1 MVTIKFGLNTKSMR
15 FIKYILPAIF
25 LGLSISVLAQSEKEE
40 RIQKFHEE
48 VEESLKKAE
57 KELDEFYR
65 EFDSEHRAEIQ
76 RKVESALDKSRELFA
91 EMESDFSELYSE
103 EEIAEFERRVKESA
117 QNMEHQFEGLQD
129 YFNEFGL
136 NEYYFN
142 KGIGD
147 RRVVLTRKEVNGEVS
162 YEKTISGKN
171 TSISKAEIEELD
183 TVFKNGGKA
192 TASGSE
198 DVISID
204 QNTSTTTEDG
214 ETTKSTTIKIV
225 KKLTG
230 GC

>member
-1 MVTIKFGLNTKSMR
+1 MR
-15 FIKYILPAIF
+15 FIKYFLPALF
-25 LGLSISVLAQSEKEE
+25 LSFSLSVFAQSDKED

-57 KELDEFYR
+57 KELDQFYR
-65 EFDSEHRAEIQ
+65 EFDSQHRAEIQ
-76 RKVESALDKSRELFA
+76 RKVETALDKSREAFA
-91 EMESDFSELYSE
+91 QMESDFSELYSE

-117 QNMEHQFEGLQD
+117 QNMEHHLEGLQD
-129 YFNEFGL
+129 YFNEYGF
-136 NEYYFN
+136 NEFYFS
-142 KGIGD
+142 KEIGD
-147 RRVVLTRKEVNGEVS
+147 RRVVLTRKELNGEVS
-162 YEKTISGKN
+162 YEKTISGKI
-171 TSISKAEIEELD
+171 TSISKAEIDDLD
-183 TVFKNGGKA
+183 TVFKNGGKT

>member
-1 MVTIKFGLNTKSMR
+1 LITIKFGANQKIMR
-15 FIKYILPAIF
+15 LIKYFLPALF
-25 LGLSISVLAQSEKEE
+25 LGLSLSVSAQSEKEE

-48 VEESLKKAE
+48 IEESLKKAE
-57 KELDEFYR
+57 KELDQFYR

-76 RKVESALDKSRELFA
+76 RKVETALDKSREAFA
-91 EMESDFSELYSE
+91 RMESDFSELYSE
-103 EEIAEFERRVKESA
+103 EEIAELEKRIKESA
-117 QNMEHQFEGLQD
+117 QNMEHHFEGLQD
-129 YFNEFGL
+129 YFNEYGF
-136 NEYYFN
+136 NEFYFS

-162 YEKTISGKN
+162 YEKTISGQL
-171 TSISKAEIEELD
+171 TSISKAEINELD
-183 TVFKNGGKA
+183 AVSDNGGMS
-192 TASGSE
+192 TGNESG

-204 QNTSTTTEDG
+204 QNTSTTTNDG

>member
-1 MVTIKFGLNTKSMR
+1 MR
-15 FIKYILPAIF
+15 FIKYFLPALF
-25 LGLSISVLAQSEKEE
+25 LSISLSVFAQSDKED

-57 KELDEFYR
+57 KELDQFYR
-65 EFDSEHRAEIQ
+65 EFDSDHRAEIQ
-76 RKVESALDKSRELFA
+76 RKLETALDKSREAFA
-91 EMESDFSELYSE
+91 QMESDFSELYSE
-103 EEIAEFERRVKESA
+103 EEIAELEKRIKESA
-117 QNMEHQFEGLQD
+117 ENMEHHFKGFQD
-129 YFNEFGL
+129 YFNEYGF
-136 NEYYFN
+136 NEFYFN
-142 KGIGD
+142 KDVSD

-162 YEKTISGKN
+162 YEKTISGKI

-192 TASGSE
+192 VAGGSE

-204 QNTSTTTEDG
+204 HNTSTNTNDG

-225 KKLTG
+225 KKLKG